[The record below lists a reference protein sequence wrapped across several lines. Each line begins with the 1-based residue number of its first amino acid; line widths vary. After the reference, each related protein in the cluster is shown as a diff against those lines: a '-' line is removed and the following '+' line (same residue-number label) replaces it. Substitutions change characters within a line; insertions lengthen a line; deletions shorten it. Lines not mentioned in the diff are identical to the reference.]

1 MDSTHTVSARD
12 SHALTPCLT
21 PADRP
26 RTWIRRIDGGGA
38 IATTCPS
45 WCTDTHWNDQGKMLV
60 DLSHSSAAVA
70 MRVATRVDG
79 DPDPVA
85 WPVMSAAIKQWPYL
99 EDAEDRE
106 PYVAFEPS
114 PDDVIEMDPDRLA
127 AMIGEIR
134 AHADRLEQVH
144 AQLVDAVTQ
153 HRAAHAV
160 TA

>member
-1 MDSTHTVSARD
+1 MDSTHTVSTRD
-12 SHALTPCLT
+12 SHALTPCLP

-26 RTWIRRIDGGGA
+26 RVWTRQINGGGA
-38 IATTCPS
+38 TVERCPAF
-45 WCTDTHWNDQGKMLV
+45 CTDTHWADQGRMLV

-70 MRVATRVDG
+70 MRVATRIDG
-79 DPDPVA
+79 SPDPVA

-144 AQLVDAVTQ
+144 AQLVQAVAE

-160 TA
+160 IA